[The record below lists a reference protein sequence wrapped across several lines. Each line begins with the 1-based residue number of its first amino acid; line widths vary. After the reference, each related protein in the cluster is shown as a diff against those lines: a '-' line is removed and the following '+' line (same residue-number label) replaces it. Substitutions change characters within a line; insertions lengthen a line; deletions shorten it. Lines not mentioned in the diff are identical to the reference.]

1 MTCYKIMWT
10 NTNGTTWFNLLDT
23 MQQALDFAAS
33 QPLDEVSKIDIQK
46 CNISNLAD
54 VQPISVRT
62 QD

>member
-54 VQPISVRT
+54 VQPIPVRT
-62 QD
+62 HD